1 VNDRS
6 PRDRPPKSSALEVIA
21 TSDREAVVFKPA
33 GLSSERPN
41 AAAASQSDSLIER
54 ARAQLGWPDAQLPHR
69 LDRPTRG
76 LVVISRDRAAAAMH
90 AEEIRA
96 GAWSKWYIARIPS
109 QAVPSSGHLPAYSAG
124 RRAAELLGPHKAYL
138 KREGSK
144 ARTVRSGGDPSR
156 LTVLA
161 VAHATD
167 ARDECHALIDLETG
181 RFHQIRVML
190 ADLGFPLVGDALYGG
205 RPRQGAGIEDQLD
218 LEAVALRIARPAG
231 PLVFRLAA
239 HCDRRGV
246 SPEIEQAIDRATAA
260 GVSDGRAPH

>member
-1 VNDRS
+1 MNDRS

-109 QAVPSSGHLPAYSAG
+109 QAAPSSGPSSGQSPG

-144 ARTVRSGGDPSR
+144 ARAVRSGGDPSR

-161 VAHATD
+161 VADATD

-239 HCDRRGV
+239 HRDRRGV
-246 SPEIEQAIDRATAA
+246 SREIEQAIDRATAA
-260 GVSDGRAPH
+260 RVSDGRAPH